1 MKSLRQPTSSA
12 PNVMQ
17 KITRHLY
24 NAELFLTG
32 LLTFGILLPKMGVDS
47 SPIVVISVF
56 GLAVV
61 FFLQAYNPTLLPIP
75 PAQRGFKELLSL
87 TVLPK
92 IIWIATSVCT
102 IGILLFL
109 LDISNGYLQVLLIG
123 ETALVASL
131 LIAGYFFMRS
141 AAYAKIVTPM
151 LYRAVPVLLIS
162 TYILL
167 S

>member
-1 MKSLRQPTSSA
+1 MKSLRQPGSSA
-12 PNVMQ
+12 PTIIH

-32 LLTFGILLPKMGVDS
+32 LLTFGILLPKMEVDS
-47 SPIVVISVF
+47 SLIVVISVF

-61 FFLQAYNPTLLPIP
+61 FFLQAYNPVLLPIRS
-75 PAQRGFKELLSL
+75 AQMGFRELFSL

-109 LDISNGYLQVLLIG
+109 LDINDAYYGTLLIG
-123 ETALVASL
+123 ETALVAGL
-131 LIAGYFFMRS
+131 LIAGYFSMRS
-141 AAYAKIVTPM
+141 ATYAKIVMPM